1 MFYFLFFIYV
11 LISVELT
18 TTIKMVN
25 IFGNQAV
32 RGRKGERGPSG
43 LRGLPGQKGDAG
55 SIEDWCMWMGN
66 TVLKNLE
73 LYDVKGCFFID
84 DPSTDVDQKEKTII
98 KWLSKTLHKK
108 KNLIAEK
115 PMFDG
120 AASYYSDEL
129 GLFQVTPGNCFG
141 FLCITFKTTSDDKDQ
156 VLLSTYQTE
165 GNPYTDISISGA
177 EKNIVIT
184 SIKETKNTILIEND
198 VKQWTTLYVEYKGYE
213 SKTTE
218 YNYIVK
224 CSDSKIIS
232 GSFLL
237 EFSDLAMFGFAMG
250 SRFNDTGFLKGE
262 ISSLEI
268 YHVDDP
274 SKPFPECLKKLILD
288 NHVMKT
294 PSSSKKSRDI

>member
-18 TTIKMVN
+18 TTIKMVL

-115 PMFDG
+115 PANQISEKLINDRYALMFDG
-120 AASYYSDEL
+120 TARYYSAKL
-129 GLFQVTPGNCFG
+129 GLFQVTRGNCFV
-141 FLCITFKTTSDDKDQ
+141 FLCMTFKTTSDDKDQ
-156 VLLSTYQTE
+156 VLLSTCQVE
-165 GNPYTDISISGA
+165 ENPYTEISISGV
-177 EKNIVIT
+177 EKKIVIT
-184 SIKETKNTILIEND
+184 SKISTKNTISIDND
-198 VKQWTTLYVEYKGYE
+198 VKQ
-213 SKTTE
+213 
-218 YNYIVK
+218 
-224 CSDSKIIS
+224 
-232 GSFLL
+232 
-237 EFSDLAMFGFAMG
+237 
-250 SRFNDTGFLKGE
+250 
-262 ISSLEI
+262 
-268 YHVDDP
+268 
-274 SKPFPECLKKLILD
+274 
-288 NHVMKT
+288 
-294 PSSSKKSRDI
+294 